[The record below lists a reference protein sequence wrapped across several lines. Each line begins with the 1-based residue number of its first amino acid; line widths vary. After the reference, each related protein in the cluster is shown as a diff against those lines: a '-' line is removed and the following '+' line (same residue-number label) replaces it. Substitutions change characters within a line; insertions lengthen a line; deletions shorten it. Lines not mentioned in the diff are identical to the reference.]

1 MKLVGSRKDSAS
13 RAGHEEL
20 DVEAADAQIK
30 QKQSDVDYDTKDF
43 TIDYLIKAFQDDYFY
58 VPDYQRKFVWDTK
71 RQRRFLESVLLGL
84 PIPFLFIAE
93 MDDGRLE
100 IVDGAQRVQTLEA
113 FVNGDL
119 VLDRLEKL
127 PALNG
132 FRFTDL
138 SGPQQRKFSNRALR
152 MIVLDE
158 STALD
163 VRQDIFDRINTGSL
177 AAKAS
182 EVRKGAFG
190 GPFYKVVQDCAKNKE
205 FLKLCPITESVR
217 KRGEAEEL
225 VLRFFAYSDSYKKF
239 QHDVTNFLDDYIR
252 QHRDQ
257 FDAAEMTERFTGMIE
272 FVGKHFP
279 YGFAKTEN
287 SKTTPRVRF
296 EAISVGVH
304 LALEDDSDLVPPPV
318 DWLDSPEFKRQTTT
332 HASNSGPKLRAR
344 IEYVRDKLLG
354 E

>member
-1 MKLVGSRKDSAS
+1 MKLAQSRKDPKP
-13 RAGHEEL
+13 RADRDEL
-20 DVEAADAQIK
+20 DRDAADAQIK

-43 TIDYLIKAFQDDYFY
+43 TIDYIIKAFQEDLFY
-58 VPDYQRKFVWDTK
+58 IPEYQRKFVWDLK
-71 RQRRFLESVLLGL
+71 RQRRFIESVLLGL

-127 PALNG
+127 PALNA
-132 FRFTDL
+132 FKFSDL
-138 SGPQQRKFSNRALR
+138 LEPQQRKFKNRALR

-158 STALD
+158 STALE

-177 AAKAS
+177 TAKAS

-190 GPFYKVVQDCAKNKE
+190 GPFYEVIQHCAKNKE
-205 FLKLCPITESVR
+205 FLKLCPITDSVR
-217 KRGEAEEL
+217 KRGEAEEV
-225 VLRFFAYSDSYKKF
+225 VLRFFAYSDNYRKF
-239 QHDVTNFLDDYIR
+239 QHDVTNFLDEYIR
-252 QHRDQ
+252 EHRDD
-257 FDAAEMTERFTGMIE
+257 FDADEMKERFLRMIR
-272 FVGKHFP
+272 FVSKHFP

-287 SKTTPRVRF
+287 SRTTPRVRF

-304 LALEDDSDLVPPPV
+304 LALEEDPDLVPPPI
-318 DWLDSPEFKRQTTT
+318 DWLDSPEFKRHTTT

-344 IEYVRDKLLG
+344 VEFVRDQLLG